1 LAVTALVEGRLG
13 RDGAASTSVATLDLA
28 AIVATAASAASSR

>member
-1 LAVTALVEGRLG
+1 MVEGRLG

-28 AIVATAASAASSR
+28 AIVATGASAPNSR